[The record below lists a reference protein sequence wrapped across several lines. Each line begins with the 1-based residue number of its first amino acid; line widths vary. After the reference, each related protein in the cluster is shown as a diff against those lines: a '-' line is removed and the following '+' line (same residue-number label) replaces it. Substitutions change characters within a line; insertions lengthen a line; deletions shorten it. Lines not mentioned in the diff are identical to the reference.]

1 MELVPIIYSSLLVV
15 FSILSVVV
23 IISLIFSKIFKS
35 EKSNTRS
42 KYRANVPSPI
52 VTAERQLERK
62 NYKNEEKEQI
72 VFMPS
77 ASRGQIDKE
86 LVYKN
91 KIRVVSKTEN
101 QLRERMKNDNISPIS
116 RYLIVNSLSNE
127 NVSKK
132 HMYSKFSKISVEY
145 SQGY

>member
-15 FSILSVVV
+15 FSLLAVVLIV
-23 IISLIFSKIFKS
+23 SLLCSKVFKCGN
-35 EKSNTRS
+35 SNSTI
-42 KYRANVPSPI
+42 KNRASLPSPS
-52 VTAERQLERK
+52 VTIKGQYERK
-62 NYKNEEKEQI
+62 SIKNEEKEQI
-72 VFMPS
+72 VFKPS
-77 ASRGQIDKE
+77 KPRAQIDKE
-86 LVYKN
+86 LISQN
-91 KIRVVSKTEN
+91 KIRVVSKSEN

-127 NVSKK
+127 NRSKK